1 MATEMVSMNGK
12 AGLSSLF
19 PPRRKEDSLHD
30 HVKVLIQRSKAD
42 FFRGLDDDQLRRLPD
57 HVRPRVPVTDD
68 TYRRCVTKS
77 VRVRC
82 TKLVFAYETQEAWG
96 AVFREKLQKPK
107 DEGGFGTLEATYKD
121 AERLWREHS
130 PDYKPGRSV
139 ARPGKLPDG
148 RLNIRRTRQPEDT
161 EAGYRKRLRQE
172 SVSEDSED
180 QRIDGAVTLWQE
192 RILPMRPAVHDM
204 IEKLMKRGVAA
215 REAQQARQEL
225 EAIIEDYQP
234 PQRPAQALGD
244 CLFLEIHR
252 RLFDTNNNED

>member
-1 MATEMVSMNGK
+1 MTMRNVTQKRIWQIGIKRLTAFPCCTKTVSFETWIIW
-12 AGLSSLF
+12 SSL
-19 PPRRKEDSLHD
+19 
-30 HVKVLIQRSKAD
+30 
-42 FFRGLDDDQLRRLPD
+42 
-57 HVRPRVPVTDD
+57 
-68 TYRRCVTKS
+68 
-77 VRVRC
+77 RC
-82 TKLVFAYETQEAWG
+82 TNV
-96 AVFREKLQKPK
+96 
-107 DEGGFGTLEATYKD
+107 
-121 AERLWREHS
+121 
-130 PDYKPGRSV
+130 
-139 ARPGKLPDG
+139 

-161 EAGYRKRLRQE
+161 EAGYRKRVRQE
-172 SVSEDSED
+172 SVSEDSEG